1 MMRACLQN
9 INNGLIMNFS
19 RLSFVFICGF
29 YLLHI
34 HNVAAEVAEKRSSA
48 KPASSHTITKQNE
61 VKQALPFANKKDFAL
76 AEKGLIVRPEQVEI
90 FNDDGTLAWELG
102 NYQFLLED
110 HASVNPSLLRQ
121 ARLNYQ
127 YGLFKITEN
136 IYQVRGYDLS
146 NFTVIKGDTGW
157 IVFDPLLTPATAK
170 AALKLVNDTLGQRP
184 VTGVVYSHAHAD
196 HFGGVLGV
204 VTPEQVKQHNI
215 PIIAPSGFMEHAIK
229 ENVLAG
235 NVMTRRAIFQYG
247 NVLPKG
253 ATGQVDAAIGKGL
266 SIGMFGLIK
275 PTVEIDENERV
286 MIIDGVEM
294 VFINTP
300 GGESPAEMNTYFPK
314 DKAFWAA
321 ENVIGTMHNVY
332 TLRGAAARDALAW
345 SKFINEMV
353 YGYGQQ
359 AEIIFASHSWPRW
372 GNEDIQTY
380 LKKQRDMYAYLHN
393 ETLHLANQGVT
404 INEIHNEINVP
415 DSLQHEW
422 YNRGYH
428 GSYKHNAQGIMNK
441 YLGYFDMNP
450 ANLDRLSPADSAP
463 KYVAAMGGEKQVMTL
478 AQEAHDKGEYRWG
491 AELLNKLVFAQPN
504 YIPAKRLLANIYEQM
519 GYQAESAGWRNTYLT
534 GAKELRDGVL
544 PTSNITRPGPSF
556 LQAMDTGLLFDY
568 LAVKVNAKR
577 AESDAFK
584 INFTFTD
591 EGREYLVELSNATLT
606 NIEGVTV
613 QDADLSLTISREN
626 WTLVILK
633 QVALSDLLASGKAS
647 FAGDIRIL
655 NQLFSLMDEFP
666 FWFNIVTP

>member
-286 MIIDGVEM
+286 MIIGWRGDGVYQHTRRRITCRNEY
-294 VFINTP
+294 V
-300 GGESPAEMNTYFPK
+300 FPK
-314 DKAFWAA
+314 
-321 ENVIGTMHNVY
+321 
-332 TLRGAAARDALAW
+332 R
-345 SKFINEMV
+345 
-353 YGYGQQ
+353 
-359 AEIIFASHSWPRW
+359 
-372 GNEDIQTY
+372 
-380 LKKQRDMYAYLHN
+380 
-393 ETLHLANQGVT
+393 
-404 INEIHNEINVP
+404 
-415 DSLQHEW
+415 
-422 YNRGYH
+422 
-428 GSYKHNAQGIMNK
+428 
-441 YLGYFDMNP
+441 
-450 ANLDRLSPADSAP
+450 
-463 KYVAAMGGEKQVMTL
+463 
-478 AQEAHDKGEYRWG
+478 
-491 AELLNKLVFAQPN
+491 
-504 YIPAKRLLANIYEQM
+504 
-519 GYQAESAGWRNTYLT
+519 
-534 GAKELRDGVL
+534 
-544 PTSNITRPGPSF
+544 
-556 LQAMDTGLLFDY
+556 
-568 LAVKVNAKR
+568 
-577 AESDAFK
+577 
-584 INFTFTD
+584 
-591 EGREYLVELSNATLT
+591 
-606 NIEGVTV
+606 
-613 QDADLSLTISREN
+613 
-626 WTLVILK
+626 
-633 QVALSDLLASGKAS
+633 
-647 FAGDIRIL
+647 
-655 NQLFSLMDEFP
+655 
-666 FWFNIVTP
+666 

>member
-1 MMRACLQN
+1 MRACLQN

-577 AESDAFK
+577 AESEAFK

>member
-1 MMRACLQN
+1 MMRACLHN
-9 INNGLIMNFS
+9 INNGLLMNIS

>member
-1 MMRACLQN
+1 MRACLQN

-504 YIPAKRLLANIYEQM
+504 YIPAKRLLAKMYEQM

>member
-577 AESDAFK
+577 AESEAFK

-613 QDADLSLTISREN
+613 QDADLSLTISRED

-633 QVALSDLLASGKAS
+633 QVALRDLLASGKAS

-655 NQLFSLMDEFP
+655 NQLFSLLDEFP

>member
-1 MMRACLQN
+1 MRACLQN

-90 FNDDGTLAWELG
+90 FNDDGTLAWELD

-463 KYVAAMGGEKQVMTL
+463 KYVAAMGGQKQVMTL

-613 QDADLSLTISREN
+613 QDADLSLTISRED

-633 QVALSDLLASGKAS
+633 QVALRDLLASGKAS

>member
-1 MMRACLQN
+1 MRACLQN

-463 KYVAAMGGEKQVMTL
+463 KYVAAMGGQKQVMTL

>member
-584 INFTFTD
+584 INFMFTD

>member
-1 MMRACLQN
+1 MRACLQN

-577 AESDAFK
+577 AESEAFK

-613 QDADLSLTISREN
+613 QDADLSLTISRED

-633 QVALSDLLASGKAS
+633 QVALRDLLASGKAS

-655 NQLFSLMDEFP
+655 NQLFSLLDEFP

>member
-1 MMRACLQN
+1 MRACLQN

-235 NVMTRRAIFQYG
+235 NVMTRRATFQYG

-286 MIIDGVEM
+286 MTVDGVEM

-463 KYVAAMGGEKQVMTL
+463 KYVAAMGGQKQVMTL

-504 YIPAKRLLANIYEQM
+504 YIPAKRLLAKMYEQM

-584 INFTFTD
+584 INFMFTD

-613 QDADLSLTISREN
+613 QDADLSLTISRED

-633 QVALSDLLASGKAS
+633 QVALRDLLASGKAS
-647 FAGDIRIL
+647 FAGDIGIL
-655 NQLFSLMDEFP
+655 NQLFSLLDEFP

>member
-1 MMRACLQN
+1 MN
-9 INNGLIMNFS
+9 IS
-19 RLSFVFICGF
+19 RLNFAFMCGL

-34 HNVAAEVAEKRSSA
+34 HTVVAEEAVKLSSL
-48 KPASSHTITKQNE
+48 KPASSHTVIQQNK
-61 VKQALPFANKKDFAL
+61 VKQALPFANKEDFIL

-90 FNDDGTLAWELG
+90 FNNDGTLAWELG
-102 NYQFLLED
+102 SYQFLLDD

-235 NVMTRRAIFQYG
+235 NVMTRRATFQYG
-247 NVLPKG
+247 NILPKG
-253 ATGQVDAAIGKGL
+253 PTGQVDAAIGKGL
-266 SIGMFGLIK
+266 SIGVFGLIK
-275 PTVEIDENERV
+275 PTIEIDENERV
-286 MIIDGVEM
+286 MTVDGVEM

-345 SKFINEMV
+345 SKFINEML

-372 GNEDIQTY
+372 GNEEIQIY

-404 INEIHNEINVP
+404 INEIHNEISVP
-415 DSLQHEW
+415 DSLQNEW

-463 KYVAAMGGEKQVMTL
+463 KYVAAMGGQKQVMTL

-504 YIPAKRLLANIYEQM
+504 YIPAKRLLAKMYEQM

-534 GAKELRDGVL
+534 GAKELRDGVQ

-577 AESDAFK
+577 AESEAFK

-591 EGREYLVELSNATLT
+591 EGRKYLVELSNATLT

-613 QDADLSLTISREN
+613 QDADLSLTISRED

-633 QVALSDLLASGKAS
+633 QVALRDLLASGKAS
-647 FAGDIRIL
+647 FTGDIRIL
-655 NQLFSLMDEFP
+655 NQLFSLLDEFP

>member
-1 MMRACLQN
+1 MRACLQN

-463 KYVAAMGGEKQVMTL
+463 KYVAAMGGQKQVMTL

-504 YIPAKRLLANIYEQM
+504 YIPAKRLLAKMYEQM

-577 AESDAFK
+577 AESEAFK

-613 QDADLSLTISREN
+613 QDADLSLTISRED

-633 QVALSDLLASGKAS
+633 QVALRDLLASGKAS

-655 NQLFSLMDEFP
+655 NQLFSLLDEFP

>member
-1 MMRACLQN
+1 MRACLQN

-633 QVALSDLLASGKAS
+633 QVALRDLLASGKAS

-655 NQLFSLMDEFP
+655 NQLFSLLDEFP

>member
-1 MMRACLQN
+1 MRACLQN

-584 INFTFTD
+584 INFMFTD

>member
-1 MMRACLQN
+1 MRACLQN

-463 KYVAAMGGEKQVMTL
+463 KYVAAMGGQKQVMTL

-613 QDADLSLTISREN
+613 QDADLSLTISRED

-633 QVALSDLLASGKAS
+633 QVALRDLLASGKAS

-655 NQLFSLMDEFP
+655 NQLFSLLDEFP

>member
-102 NYQFLLED
+102 SYQFLLKD

-613 QDADLSLTISREN
+613 QDADLSLTISRED

-633 QVALSDLLASGKAS
+633 QVALRDLLASGKAS

-655 NQLFSLMDEFP
+655 NQLFSLLDEFP

>member
-1 MMRACLQN
+1 MRACLQN

-613 QDADLSLTISREN
+613 QDADLSLTISRED

>member
-1 MMRACLQN
+1 MC
-9 INNGLIMNFS
+9 GL
-19 RLSFVFICGF
+19 

-34 HNVAAEVAEKRSSA
+34 HTVVAEEAVKLSSL
-48 KPASSHTITKQNE
+48 KPASSHTVIQQNK
-61 VKQALPFANKKDFAL
+61 VKQALPFANKEDFIL

-90 FNDDGTLAWELG
+90 FNNDGTLAWELG
-102 NYQFLLED
+102 SYQFLLDD

-184 VTGVVYSHAHAD
+184 VTGVVNSHAHAD

-235 NVMTRRAIFQYG
+235 NVMTRRATFQYG
-247 NVLPKG
+247 NILPKG
-253 ATGQVDAAIGKGL
+253 PTGQVDAAIGKGL
-266 SIGMFGLIK
+266 SIGVFGLIK
-275 PTVEIDENERV
+275 PTIEIDENERV
-286 MIIDGVEM
+286 MTVDGVEM

-332 TLRGAAARDALAW
+332 TLRGAAARDALVW
-345 SKFINEMV
+345 SKFINEML

-372 GNEDIQTY
+372 GNEEIQIY

-404 INEIHNEINVP
+404 INEIHNEISVP
-415 DSLQHEW
+415 DSLQNEW

-463 KYVAAMGGEKQVMTL
+463 KYVAAMGGQKQVMTL

-504 YIPAKRLLANIYEQM
+504 YIPAKRLLAKMYEQM

-534 GAKELRDGVL
+534 GAKELRDGVQ

-577 AESDAFK
+577 AESEAFK

-591 EGREYLVELSNATLT
+591 EGRKYLVELSNATLT

-613 QDADLSLTISREN
+613 QDADLSLTISRED

-633 QVALSDLLASGKAS
+633 QVALRDLLASGKAS
-647 FAGDIRIL
+647 FTGDIGIL
-655 NQLFSLMDEFP
+655 NQLFSLLDEFP

>member
-1 MMRACLQN
+1 MRACLQN

>member
-1 MMRACLQN
+1 
-9 INNGLIMNFS
+9 MNFS

-577 AESDAFK
+577 AESEAFK

-613 QDADLSLTISREN
+613 QDADLSLTISRED

-633 QVALSDLLASGKAS
+633 QVALRDLLASGKAS

-655 NQLFSLMDEFP
+655 NQLFSLLDEFP

>member
-48 KPASSHTITKQNE
+48 KPASSHTITQQNE

-286 MIIDGVEM
+286 MTVDGVEM

-345 SKFINEMV
+345 SKFINEML

-372 GNEDIQTY
+372 GNEEIQIY

-404 INEIHNEINVP
+404 INEIHNEISVP
-415 DSLQHEW
+415 DSLQNEW

-463 KYVAAMGGEKQVMTL
+463 KYVAAMGGQKQVMTL

-504 YIPAKRLLANIYEQM
+504 YIPAKRLLAKMYEQM

-534 GAKELRDGVL
+534 GAKELRDGVQ

-584 INFTFTD
+584 INFMFTD

-613 QDADLSLTISREN
+613 QDADLSLTISRED

-633 QVALSDLLASGKAS
+633 QVALRDLLASGKAS
-647 FAGDIRIL
+647 FAGDIGIL
-655 NQLFSLMDEFP
+655 NQLFSLLDEFP

>member
-1 MMRACLQN
+1 MRACLQN

-584 INFTFTD
+584 INFMFTD

-613 QDADLSLTISREN
+613 QDADLSLTISRED

-633 QVALSDLLASGKAS
+633 QVALRDLLASGKAS
-647 FAGDIRIL
+647 FAGDIGIL
-655 NQLFSLMDEFP
+655 NQLFSLLDEFP

>member
-1 MMRACLQN
+1 MRACLQN

-110 HASVNPSLLRQ
+110 HAPVNPSLLRQ

-170 AALKLVNDTLGQRP
+170 AALKLVNDTLGQRQ

>member
-1 MMRACLQN
+1 MRACLQN

-90 FNDDGTLAWELG
+90 FNDDGTLAWELD

-463 KYVAAMGGEKQVMTL
+463 KYVAAMGGQKQVMTL

-577 AESDAFK
+577 AESEAFK

-613 QDADLSLTISREN
+613 QDADLSLTISRED

-633 QVALSDLLASGKAS
+633 QVALRDLLASGKAS

>member
-1 MMRACLQN
+1 MRACLQN

-504 YIPAKRLLANIYEQM
+504 YIPAKRLLAKMYEQM

-577 AESDAFK
+577 AESEAFK

-613 QDADLSLTISREN
+613 QDADLSLTISRED

-633 QVALSDLLASGKAS
+633 QVALRDLLASGKAS

>member
-1 MMRACLQN
+1 MRACLQN

-613 QDADLSLTISREN
+613 QDADLSLTISRED

-633 QVALSDLLASGKAS
+633 QVALRDLLASGKAS

-655 NQLFSLMDEFP
+655 NQLFSLLDEFP

>member
-1 MMRACLQN
+1 MRACLQN

-655 NQLFSLMDEFP
+655 NQLFSLLDEFP

>member
-1 MMRACLQN
+1 MRACLHN
-9 INNGLIMNFS
+9 INNGLLMNIS

>member
-1 MMRACLQN
+1 MRACLQN

-463 KYVAAMGGEKQVMTL
+463 KYVAAMGGQKQVMTL

-504 YIPAKRLLANIYEQM
+504 YIPAKRLLAKMYEQM

-613 QDADLSLTISREN
+613 QDADLSLTISRED

-655 NQLFSLMDEFP
+655 NQLFSLLDEFP

>member
-1 MMRACLQN
+1 MRACLQN

-253 ATGQVDAAIGKGL
+253 PTGQVDAAIGKGL

-275 PTVEIDENERV
+275 PTVEIDDNERV
-286 MIIDGVEM
+286 MTVDGVKM

-613 QDADLSLTISREN
+613 QDADLSLTISRED

-633 QVALSDLLASGKAS
+633 QVALRDLLASGKAS

>member
-1 MMRACLQN
+1 MRACLQN

-235 NVMTRRAIFQYG
+235 NVMTRRATFQYG

-275 PTVEIDENERV
+275 PTVEIDDNERV
-286 MIIDGVEM
+286 MTVDGVEM

-463 KYVAAMGGEKQVMTL
+463 KYVAAMGGQKQVMTL

-504 YIPAKRLLANIYEQM
+504 YIPAKRLLAKMYEQM

-584 INFTFTD
+584 INFMFTD

-613 QDADLSLTISREN
+613 QDADLSLTISRED

-633 QVALSDLLASGKAS
+633 QVALRDLLASGKAS
-647 FAGDIRIL
+647 FAGDIGIL
-655 NQLFSLMDEFP
+655 NQLFSLLDEFP

>member
-48 KPASSHTITKQNE
+48 KPASSHTITKRNE

>member
-1 MMRACLQN
+1 MRACLQN

-613 QDADLSLTISREN
+613 QDADLRLTISREN

>member
-1 MMRACLQN
+1 MRACLQN

-584 INFTFTD
+584 INFMFTD

-613 QDADLSLTISREN
+613 QDADLSLTISRED

-633 QVALSDLLASGKAS
+633 QVALRDLLASGKAS

-655 NQLFSLMDEFP
+655 NQLFSLLDEFP

>member
-1 MMRACLQN
+1 MRACLQN

-463 KYVAAMGGEKQVMTL
+463 KYVAAMGGQKQVMTL

-504 YIPAKRLLANIYEQM
+504 YIPAKRLLAKMYEQM

-613 QDADLSLTISREN
+613 QDADLSLTISRED

-633 QVALSDLLASGKAS
+633 QVALRDLLASGKAS

-655 NQLFSLMDEFP
+655 NQLFSLLDEFP

>member
-1 MMRACLQN
+1 MRACLQN

-286 MIIDGVEM
+286 MTIDGVEM

-463 KYVAAMGGEKQVMTL
+463 KYVAAMGGQKQVMTL

-504 YIPAKRLLANIYEQM
+504 YIPAKRLLAKMYEQM

-613 QDADLSLTISREN
+613 QDADLSLTISRED

-633 QVALSDLLASGKAS
+633 QVALRDLLASGKAS

-655 NQLFSLMDEFP
+655 NQLFSLLDEFP

>member
-1 MMRACLQN
+1 MRACLQN

-48 KPASSHTITKQNE
+48 KPASSHTITQQNE

-275 PTVEIDENERV
+275 PTVEIDDNERV
-286 MIIDGVEM
+286 MTVDGVEM

-463 KYVAAMGGEKQVMTL
+463 KYVAAMGGQKQVMTL

-504 YIPAKRLLANIYEQM
+504 YIPAKRLLAKMYEQM

-577 AESDAFK
+577 AESEAFK

-613 QDADLSLTISREN
+613 QDADLSLTISRED

-633 QVALSDLLASGKAS
+633 QVALRDLLASGKAS

-655 NQLFSLMDEFP
+655 NQLFSLLDEFP

>member
-1 MMRACLQN
+1 MRACLQN

-235 NVMTRRAIFQYG
+235 NVMTRRATFQYG

-275 PTVEIDENERV
+275 PTVEIDDNERV
-286 MIIDGVEM
+286 MTVDGVEM

-504 YIPAKRLLANIYEQM
+504 YIPAKRLLAKMYEQM

-577 AESDAFK
+577 AESEAFK

-613 QDADLSLTISREN
+613 QDADLSLTISRED

-633 QVALSDLLASGKAS
+633 QVALRDLLASGKAS

-655 NQLFSLMDEFP
+655 NQLFSLLDEFP

>member
-1 MMRACLQN
+1 MRACLQN

-380 LKKQRDMYAYLHN
+380 LRKQRDMYAYLHN

-577 AESDAFK
+577 AESEAFK

-655 NQLFSLMDEFP
+655 NQLFSLLDEFP

>member
-48 KPASSHTITKQNE
+48 KPASSHTITQQNE

-235 NVMTRRAIFQYG
+235 NVMTRRATFQYG

-253 ATGQVDAAIGKGL
+253 PTGQVDAAIGKGL

-286 MIIDGVEM
+286 MTVDGVEM

-463 KYVAAMGGEKQVMTL
+463 KYVAAMGGQKQVMTL

-504 YIPAKRLLANIYEQM
+504 YIPAKRLLAKMYEQM

-584 INFTFTD
+584 INFMFTD

-613 QDADLSLTISREN
+613 QDADLSLTISRED

-633 QVALSDLLASGKAS
+633 QVALRDLLASGKAS
-647 FAGDIRIL
+647 FAGDIGIL
-655 NQLFSLMDEFP
+655 NQLFSLLDEFP